1 MPAPSRLQIATSSLE
16 RLLKEESSYHKE
28 LEQGKAR
35 VQRLEGEKSTDDN
48 AEYMIRQEVPKSIP
62 VPGRML
68 TSLQKKAVQETEA
81 VFPSLHQR
89 IKEAVSQ
96 LKQQLV
102 SSMLISIVV

>member
-48 AEYMIRQEVPKSIP
+48 AEYMIRQEVPVTLP
-62 VPGRML
+62 L
-68 TSLQKKAVQETEA
+68 FQAA
-81 VFPSLHQR
+81 C
-89 IKEAVSQ
+89 
-96 LKQQLV
+96 
-102 SSMLISIVV
+102 

>member
-48 AEYMIRQEVPKSIP
+48 AEYMIRQEVLIMFRVSS
-62 VPGRML
+62 RML
-68 TSLQKKAVQETEA
+68 TTLQKKAVQETEA

-89 IKEAVSQ
+89 IKDAASQ
-96 LKQQLV
+96 LEQQLV
-102 SSMLISIVV
+102 SSTLVPVVR